1 MLGGY
6 RLGHESLWGDE
17 GITAAAVARGW
28 SDLTHY
34 VVDER
39 PTHGLYYGLL
49 KLWPAGSGE
58 VALRSMSVVC
68 IAAAAALTAILAT
81 RLFGRAAGWCAGV
94 LFAVNPFVIS
104 HAQNARVYALAV
116 LLSVLASLL
125 FVRALERPSQ
135 RRWLAYGL
143 VAAVLVYAHAVAGAV
158 LVAHAIAF
166 LLRRPRPWR
175 PALVALGAALIAAA
189 PLALAVGRSGT
200 GSIAWIEDPAPSSVD
215 PIVRALAGGTN
226 LLVAMLA
233 LATAFGVWA
242 ALKRDRKQAGN
253 WGLALSGLLA
263 LVPLV
268 VAYAVSL
275 FVPVF
280 LPRYLIVAVPGMV
293 LLAGRGSRACGAR
306 GWPPA
311 RRSWWWW
318 LARPC
323 CGRFTPARRTR
334 TGAGRLPS

>member
-1 MLGGY
+1 MSATRRRERAGQPPRPRGGGRRGSGGPAGGY

-28 SDLTHY
+28 SHLTHY

-58 VALRSMSVVC
+58 FALRSMSVVC
-68 IAAAAALTAILAT
+68 IAVAAALTAILAT

-125 FVRALERPSQ
+125 FVRALERLSQ
-135 RRWLAYGL
+135 PRWLAYGL

-166 LLRRPRPWR
+166 LLQPRPWR

-200 GSIAWIEDPAPSSVD
+200 GSISWIEDPAPSLRVSD
-215 PIVRALAGGTN
+215 RAGAGGWDQPAGGHAR
-226 LLVAMLA
+226 V
-233 LATAFGVWA
+233 G
-242 ALKRDRKQAGN
+242 DRARRLGGAQAQPRQVGN
-253 WGLALSGLLA
+253 WGLAHRGLLA
-263 LVPLV
+263 
-268 VAYAVSL
+268 SC
-275 FVPVF
+275 
-280 LPRYLIVAVPGMV
+280 R
-293 LLAGRGSRACGAR
+293 
-306 GWPPA
+306 W
-311 RRSWWWW
+311 SW
-318 LARPC
+318 
-323 CGRFTPARRTR
+323 RTR
-334 TGAGRLPS
+334 